1 MIENTES
8 LLPQGHVRAF
18 TLGVEDESLNELDR
32 LLVTLGVETSQRVMA
47 PVRKI
52 VSGTYFGTGKLDE
65 IRALGEGDSVDLF
78 VIDVE
83 LTPRQMQN
91 IEKILGKP
99 VLDRNAII

>member
-18 TLGVEDESLNELDR
+18 TLGIEDESLNELDR
-32 LLVTLGVETSQRVMA
+32 LLVTLGVETTHRVMA

-65 IRALGEGDSVDLF
+65 IRDQGEAAGIDLF
-78 VIDVE
+78 VIELRRYQLRFVQIRLDVV
-83 LTPRQMQN
+83 
-91 IEKILGKP
+91 P
-99 VLDRNAII
+99 VHSARG